1 MSLFTHLYVAHIFE
15 SFFSFTRSSNDD
27 EKKNIDSITYERGGH
42 EIIVFYNPQMK
53 LRKKSHIYM
62 TKNGSNKYK
71 KQNECERAAAR

>member
-1 MSLFTHLYVAHIFE
+1 MNAGDIRLLF
-15 SFFSFTRSSNDD
+15 
-27 EKKNIDSITYERGGH
+27 
-42 EIIVFYNPQMK
+42 FYNPQMK